1 MALKQLLEAVRREL
15 EAEDAQH
22 ASQKV
27 GQRDAFLDAIK
38 AQYQAKREIR
48 SLIEAAEREYRDA

>member
-1 MALKQLLEAVRREL
+1 MAIQQLLEAVRREL
-15 EAEDAQH
+15 EAEDAQRD
-22 ASQKV
+22 SIKV
-27 GQRDAFLDAIK
+27 GERDAYLDAIK

>member
-1 MALKQLLEAVRREL
+1 MAIKQLLEAVRREL

-22 ASQKV
+22 ASKGV

-48 SLIEAAEREYRDA
+48 ALIDAAEREYRDA